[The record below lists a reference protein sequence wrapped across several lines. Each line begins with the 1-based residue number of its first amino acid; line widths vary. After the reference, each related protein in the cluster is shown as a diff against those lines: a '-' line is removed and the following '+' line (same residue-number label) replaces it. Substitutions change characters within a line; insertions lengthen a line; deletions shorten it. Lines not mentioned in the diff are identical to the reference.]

1 MHLSYAEGVRL
12 IIIISVLRTHV
23 RSTCLHSKNI
33 TIKHTRV
40 ILCYTIESYIES
52 TRRQICGRLNSS
64 ILPAVINMSRNKL
77 IIDRLELGS
86 DYNVNTTRHPPR
98 NFTTALIRFDVAMR
112 CHVTRLTL
120 EVHRCCIRLTYSA
133 SVKFLQLL
141 MGGTSFL

>member
-1 MHLSYAEGVRL
+1 VHLSYAEGVRL

-77 IIDRLELGS
+77 IDRLELGS

-98 NFTTALIRFDVAMR
+98 FDVSMR